1 MPKSRLGEAW
11 LFRKNF
17 DAAAKLKVSQDN
29 WCFTAS
35 RLNYNEEMSSPFPE
49 DLRYESLV
57 ALLRGDVRLNVH
69 CYEVGHLLDQ
79 LSQYENLHWVFFLL
93 RFPDFV
99 DYGSR
104 SHDPS
109 FVRI

>member
-17 DAAAKLKVSQDN
+17 DAAAKLKASQDN

-35 RLNYNEEMSSPFPE
+35 RLNHNEEMSSPFPE

-69 CYEVGHLLDQ
+69 CYEVGHYRSDI
-79 LSQYENLHWVFFLL
+79 QYELG
-93 RFPDFV
+93 R
-99 DYGSR
+99 GS
-104 SHDPS
+104 
-109 FVRI
+109 